1 MKSLFRKF
9 VLNNFWLKLFS
20 FSLALL
26 LWVVISGEKKQM
38 IEIMV
43 NTQIGFQ
50 NLPNNLEIISFSPKQ
65 ARVRLK
71 VQKNLQFSVNSRTV
85 SLRVDLLNAKEGEE
99 IFPLRK
105 DLVVYPV
112 PAKVQSISPSFVKV
126 NLEAIVRKTVR
137 IKPVLIGT
145 PPKWLI
151 YKGYKFNPNVA
162 VISGTRH
169 RMQNIRMVYSEPFNL
184 SNVEIDRAF
193 KLNLIPPREDISIIS
208 PEDGA
213 ILLNFIGQEKE
224 LKKDIRGEKE
234 KYKIWVRVEGPYRIA
249 NALDKSIILEIRRK
263 GKAFVPILNLP
274 EGVKLVKY
282 RIWRK

>member
-1 MKSLFRKF
+1 MRGLFRKF
-9 VLNNFWLKLFS
+9 ILNNFWLKLFS

-50 NLPNNLEIISFSPKQ
+50 NLPKNLEIISFSPKE
-65 ARVRLK
+65 ARIRLK

-85 SLRVDLLNAKEGEE
+85 SLRVDLSNAKEGEE
-99 IFPLRK
+99 ILPLKK

-112 PAKVQSISPSFVKV
+112 PAKVQNISPSFVKV
-126 NLEAIVRKTVR
+126 SLEAIVKRTAK

-151 YKGYKFNPNVA
+151 YKGCKFNPNVA

-169 RMQNIRMVYSEPFNL
+169 RMQNIKTVYSEPFNL
-184 SNVEIDRAF
+184 SNVEINKAF
-193 KLNLIPPREDISIIS
+193 KLNLIPPKEDISIIN
-208 PEDGA
+208 PEDGT
-213 ILLNFIGQEKE
+213 ILLNFVGQEKE
-224 LKKDIRGEKE
+224 LKKDIRGEKG
-234 KYKIWVRVEGPYRIA
+234 KYKIWVRVKGPYRIA
-249 NALDKSIILEIRRK
+249 NALDKSVILEIRRK
-263 GKAFVPILNLP
+263 GKTLVPVLNLP